1 MSGLGRDFPKDGR
14 TMLVCSFDLYCNKKK
29 FPVEDLTDK
38 SYDTNSASLQGVLF
52 FVQAAWF
59 VFHLS
64 LQWNLDLTNLHLA
77 KS

>member
-1 MSGLGRDFPKDGR
+1 MPGLGRDAPKDGR
-14 TMLVCSFDLYCNKKK
+14 TMPVCSFDLYCNKKEIL
-29 FPVEDLTDK
+29 VEDLTDK
-38 SYDTNSASLQGVLF
+38 SYDTNSASLLGVLF
-52 FVQAAWF
+52 FVHAAWF